1 MIGIIPYLGWRRLSN
16 LVQQYHVIMAPYM
29 FIHVL
34 IDHIPKHEKVTS
46 NNKNNFFFTLFQK
59 EDFKGKFCEGK
70 YYC

>member
-1 MIGIIPYLGWRRLSN
+1 
-16 LVQQYHVIMAPYM
+16 M
-29 FIHVL
+29 FFVVSLTHIHVL

-59 EDFKGKFCEGK
+59 EDFKRKFCEGK

>member
-1 MIGIIPYLGWRRLSN
+1 MPHRNVFCCQFNS
-16 LVQQYHVIMAPYM
+16 
-29 FIHVL
+29 IHVL

-46 NNKNNFFFTLFQK
+46 ILKTIFFFTLFQK